1 MKIICTGIRRWPWSE
16 HVLEGIAELAKSRLY
31 SCSEI
36 IQDRDEVVLQL
47 TRNLKSHSHII
58 RRSSLEL
65 LSLPDV
71 APESTTDAV
80 KRCLAAELV
89 PLSVQGVK
97 ERVLLTGKVGQS
109 AVDDE
114 QTSRICGNLASG
126 TIENVV
132 WSIVYAELK
141 DMDSPGTAGMMPVW
155 ASDTSQ
161 EEGEINEEERSW
173 RDPSAHRF
181 RVALAKWTS
190 VSASRIAL
198 IEQQKPQERYDAR
211 SYETQLLVSIG
222 QFPSV
227 AEKHSLELV
236 PLFLSFVSSA
246 SSEKASRSELVNWLE
261 LFAKFSNPKAF
272 YQSHVVHAL
281 FISLLSHPDRSLQ
294 SSALS
299 CLQTYKTP
307 ALVSKSDILTN
318 LLDDTKWRDEIT
330 MLDLKELSADEHDEL
345 VPVLVR
351 LFYGMMRERGGSGRG
366 TDRHAALLGAL
377 AACSEDELV
386 LLVEL
391 VVEPFREGVDL
402 SVFGDGDRTWTLGS
416 VDTLTFP
423 EKQQIGFLMLLED
436 VLRFLGHMLKNRGR
450 SQLPY
455 LVLSPHMLNERS
467 TILLRMLLRSRTME
481 TRMAKKEM
489 KKAKSLQLIQ

>member
-36 IQDRDEVVLQL
+36 IQDRDEVILQL
-47 TRNLKSHSHII
+47 TRNLKSHSRII

-181 RVALAKWTS
+181 RVALTKWTS

-227 AEKHSLELV
+227 AEKRSLELV

-272 YQSHVVHAL
+272 YQSNVVHAL

-307 ALVSKSDILTN
+307 AL
-318 LLDDTKWRDEIT
+318 RDEIT

-391 VVEPFREGVDL
+391 MVEPLREGVDL

-423 EKQQIGFLMLLED
+423 EKQQIGFLMLLAG
-436 VLRFLGHMLKNRGR
+436 VLRILGTHVEK
-450 SQLPY
+450 SWPQLVAVSIA
-455 LVLSPHMLNERS
+455 LTAH
-467 TILLRMLLRSRTME
+467 
-481 TRMAKKEM
+481 A
-489 KKAKSLQLIQ
+489 QQFC